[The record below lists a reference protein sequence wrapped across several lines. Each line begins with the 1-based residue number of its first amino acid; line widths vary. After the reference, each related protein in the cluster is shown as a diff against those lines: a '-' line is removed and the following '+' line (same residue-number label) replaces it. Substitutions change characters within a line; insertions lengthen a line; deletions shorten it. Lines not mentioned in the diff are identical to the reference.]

1 MRRMDRY
8 SEEENEPKLSRA
20 NKNQELYDNIGKN
33 TRYANLTDVTNTY
46 TYDLG
51 NMNQGEKTRE
61 NYQRMREYSS
71 IMPNPKVKRD
81 LEEFKNIY
89 KVKENRVYDINSVIA
104 EARKNRTDLDKEEKR
119 KLKNDKYNILM
130 NLNKDE
136 LEEYRK
142 NRKERFTHPDEEH
155 LHDLIDTIASKTLA
169 GEIDKNTSV
178 DLLSELMATSMMD
191 KVEPQAEDT
200 GELKNTT
207 PVKMSYDDD
216 ELVRPDGETEEEST
230 EDEENED
237 SIEVRVS
244 VDTSEVPVVEEE
256 ETSSDVEEADIKEDE
271 PVEDTNTLPQKISK
285 EDLAKI
291 SEEMEKEPVE
301 DTGKIP
307 GADEDFYTRSMDLSK
322 EDFEG
327 EMDNGFAEEKMPL
340 ALRIF
345 FALILLALIAVVA
358 YFIWKM

>member
-8 SEEENEPKLSRA
+8 TEEDQESKLSRT
-20 NKNQELYDNIGKN
+20 NKNQELYENIGKN

-51 NMNQGEKTRE
+51 NMNQHEKTRE

-71 IMPNPKVKRD
+71 IMPSPKVKRD
-81 LEEFKNIY
+81 LDEFKNIY

-130 NLNKDE
+130 NLNKEE

-142 NRKERFTHPDEEH
+142 NRKERFTHPDEDH

-207 PVKMSYDDD
+207 PVKMSYEGDDLVRPSVKDDD
-216 ELVRPDGETEEEST
+216 ETEDTDEIEVKVT
-230 EDEENED
+230 VDTTEVPRVEEDEEVTDNEE
-237 SIEVRVS
+237 IE
-244 VDTSEVPVVEEE
+244 EAEIEEE
-256 ETSSDVEEADIKEDE
+256 EPTEV
-271 PVEDTNTLPQKISK
+271 TNTLPQKISK

-291 SEEMEKEPVE
+291 SEELDKEPVE
-301 DTGKIP
+301 STGKIP
-307 GADEDFYTRSMDLSK
+307 GADEDFYTRSMELSK
-322 EDFEG
+322 DDFEG
-327 EMDNGFAEEKMPL
+327 EMDDGFTEEKMPIG
-340 ALRIF
+340 LRIF
-345 FALILLALIAVVA
+345 FAILLLALIAVVA

>member
-8 SEEENEPKLSRA
+8 SEEDQKQKLSRA

-89 KVKENRVYDINSVIA
+89 KVKENRVYDINSVMA

-142 NRKERFTHPDEEH
+142 NRKERFTHPDEEKIH
-155 LHDLIDTIASKTLA
+155 ELIDTIASKTLA

-216 ELVRPDGETEEEST
+216 DLVRPEGDSE
-230 EDEENED
+230 EENED
-237 SIEVRVS
+237 SIEVRVT
-244 VDTSEVPVVEEE
+244 VDTTEEPVVDEDEEATE
-256 ETSSDVEEADIKEDE
+256 EVDEADIKEDE
-271 PVEDTNTLPQKISK
+271 QVEDTNTLPQKISK
-285 EDLAKI
+285 EDLEKI
-291 SEEMEKEPVE
+291 SEELEKEPIE
-301 DTGKIP
+301 NTDKIP

-327 EMDNGFAEEKMPL
+327 EMDDGFTEEKMPL
-340 ALRIF
+340 GLRIF
-345 FALILLALIAVVA
+345 FALLLLALIGVVA

>member
-20 NKNQELYDNIGKN
+20 NKNQDLYDNIGKN

-51 NMNQGEKTRE
+51 NINQGEKTRE
-61 NYQRMREYSS
+61 NYQKMREYNS
-71 IMPNPKVKRD
+71 IMPSPKVKRD

-89 KVKENRVYDINSVIA
+89 KIKENRVYDINSVMA

-142 NRKERFTHPDEEH
+142 NRKERFTHPDEDH

-216 ELVRPDGETEEEST
+216 ELVRPDGDDESET
-230 EDEENED
+230 ED
-237 SIEVRVS
+237 SIEVKVT
-244 VDTSEVPVVEEE
+244 VDTTEVPVVEEDNEPTE
-256 ETSSDVEEADIKEDE
+256 EVEEANIKEDE

-291 SEEMEKEPVE
+291 SEELEKEPEE

-327 EMDNGFAEEKMPL
+327 EMDDGFTEEKMPIG
-340 ALRIF
+340 LRIF
-345 FALILLALIAVVA
+345 FALLLLALIGVVA

>member
-8 SEEENEPKLSRA
+8 SGDEQEPKLSRA

-89 KVKENRVYDINSVIA
+89 KVKENRVYDINSVMA

-119 KLKNDKYNILM
+119 KLKNEKYNILM

-136 LEEYRK
+136 LEEYRQK
-142 NRKERFTHPDEEH
+142 RKERFTHPDEDH

-216 ELVRPDGETEEEST
+216 ELVRPDG
-230 EDEENED
+230 DEENDNED
-237 SIEVRVS
+237 SIEVRVT
-244 VDTSEVPVVEEE
+244 VDTTEEPVVEEDNEPTE
-256 ETSSDVEEADIKEDE
+256 EVDEADVKEDE

-285 EDLAKI
+285 EDLEKI
-291 SEEMEKEPVE
+291 NEELEKEPE

-327 EMDNGFAEEKMPL
+327 EMDDGFTEEKMPIG
-340 ALRIF
+340 LRIF
-345 FALILLALIAVVA
+345 FALLLLALIGVVA